1 MKQLIFLFPKETIM
15 RLKQKIIQALI
26 YLDINKNKHIQLIYQ
41 KKKRKKKK
49 HGIIVASELS

>member
-1 MKQLIFLFPKETIM
+1 M
-15 RLKQKIIQALI
+15 IQELI
-26 YLDINKNKHIQLIYQ
+26 YLDKNKNKHIQLIYK

>member
-1 MKQLIFLFPKETIM
+1 M

-41 KKKRKKKK
+41 KKGNKKGKTWNYCC
-49 HGIIVASELS
+49 